1 MKGRVEEKV
10 GVVRERKIGQER
22 EGRDAEDGRE
32 KRERRDMRRM
42 GQGLY
47 RGVLTTLYYTLTVQ
61 LRQ

>member
-1 MKGRVEEKV
+1 MKGRVVEKV
-10 GVVRERKIGQER
+10 GVARERKIGQER
-22 EGRDAEDGRE
+22 ERRDAEDGRK
-32 KRERRDMRRM
+32 KRERRDMRRT